1 MKPSQMYPGQ
11 AAQAAHDRGISRGA
25 TSDTGTEQASAT
37 QAAVT
42 HVR

>member
-1 MKPSQMYPGQ
+1 MYPGQ
-11 AAQAAHDRGISRGA
+11 AAQDAHGRGSSRGA
-25 TSDTGTEQASAT
+25 MSDAGTEEASAT